1 MALLNV
7 KNTIMIIFNKIL
19 VKKIFNYVTLLYYL
33 LLGMI
38 MGMFN
43 GIFTIYYIYAVILS
57 FS

>member
-43 GIFTIYYIYAVILS
+43 GIFTIYYIYAVISS